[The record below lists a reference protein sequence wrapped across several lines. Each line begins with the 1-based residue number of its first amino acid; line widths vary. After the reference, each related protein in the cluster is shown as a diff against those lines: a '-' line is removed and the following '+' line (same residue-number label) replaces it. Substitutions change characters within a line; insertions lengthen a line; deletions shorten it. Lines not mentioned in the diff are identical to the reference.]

1 MEQAVL
7 LDGGESAEVI
17 ETRRAAKRAARAV
30 ESDQMDPR
38 IVEAD
43 RSQIEL
49 RPQDLDS
56 LIPLCHRARIIW
68 SFVEKLDLSRFYV
81 PIKARGSRAGR
92 PCTDPKILLTL
103 WLYAYS
109 EGIGSAHAV
118 DDLCRY
124 HSAYRWIRGGVA
136 MNYHTLS
143 DFRSEHGT
151 AFDDLLTQSLAVMAH
166 EGLLSLK
173 RVAQDGTRVRTSA
186 GAGSFRR
193 RARLEDLLKAAR
205 EHVDAVKQQSDVAV
219 DTQRSARQKAAQDRA
234 ARERAERV
242 ERALL
247 ELATIEQQREE
258 MVGGHQPKGEPRA
271 STTDPEARKMKMAD
285 GGFRPA
291 YNAQI
296 ASDTESRL
304 IVGVD
309 ITEDGTDYAQSEPM
323 LEQIEERT
331 GRKPEELLVDGGY
344 TSKDAVECITAK
356 GVTLYG
362 PVPERKANPD
372 RFAIKPTDS
381 AAIGQ
386 WKQRMASAE
395 GQEIYHERGA
405 TIETINA
412 DLKTWRA
419 LGHFLVRGKRK
430 VLCVLLLNALTY
442 NILRWAALTTAT

>member
-1 MEQAVL
+1 MEQRTL
-7 LDGGESAEVI
+7 LVGESAEVV
-17 ETRRAAKRAARAV
+17 EARRVAKRAACEAAA
-30 ESDQMDPR
+30 DHADPR
-38 IVEAD
+38 VVEAD

-49 RPQDLDS
+49 RPLDLDS
-56 LIPLCHRARIIW
+56 LIPLGHRARIIW
-68 SFVEKLDLSRFYV
+68 SFVEKLDLRRFYG

-109 EGIGSAHAV
+109 EGIGSAHVV
-118 DDLCRY
+118 DKLCGE
-124 HSAYRWIRGGVA
+124 HDAYRWICGGVT

-143 DFRSEHGT
+143 DFRSEHGA

-166 EGLLSLK
+166 AGLISFK

-193 RARLEDLLKAAR
+193 RARLKDLLKAAR
-205 EHVDAVKQQSDVAV
+205 EQVEAVKQQADVAV
-219 DTQRSARQKAAQDRA
+219 DTQRNARQKAAQERA

-247 ELATIEQQREE
+247 ELARMEQQREQE
-258 MVGGHQPKGEPRA
+258 KGGHQAKGEPRA

-296 ASDTESRL
+296 ASDTESRV

-323 LEQIEERT
+323 LEQIEART
-331 GRKPEELLVDGGY
+331 GKKPEELLVDGGY
-344 TSKDAVECITAK
+344 ISKGAVERIAEES
-356 GVTLYG
+356 VTLYG

-372 RFAIKPTDS
+372 RFTIKPNDS
-381 AAIGQ
+381 AAIAQ
-386 WKQRMASAE
+386 WKRRMASTE
-395 GQEIYHERGA
+395 GQEIYHQRGA

-419 LGHFLVRGKRK
+419 LDRFLVRGKRK
-430 VLCVLLLNALTY
+430 VLCVLILNALTY
-442 NILRWAALTTAT
+442 NILRWAVLAAGT